1 MRNYNRKQSC
11 RLWWMAHS
19 VGVHDNT
26 KHKVGSVTCRDSLDF
41 NILWTMLTQGHPRR
55 IKGLNSVIYKQMHV
69 KTFHINKHQ
78 TQIDEELVHSIM
90 PLLKKI
96 YKHAHTLT
104 QSQLH
109 HHTLGHD
116 WTHIAQYTVTKFEFW
131 VHSTQTQSMQVFT
144 QQWDWGTCLSLHS
157 IQSPF

>member
-1 MRNYNRKQSC
+1 
-11 RLWWMAHS
+11 
-19 VGVHDNT
+19 
-26 KHKVGSVTCRDSLDF
+26 
-41 NILWTMLTQGHPRR
+41 MLTQGHPRR

-116 WTHIAQYTVTKFEFW
+116 WTHIAQYTVTKFELS
-131 VHSTQTQSMQVFT
+131 VHSTQTHHTPWDMTGHTLLSTQSQNLNYQYMALKLKICRFLHNTGIGAHVC
-144 QQWDWGTCLSLHS
+144 QWAA
-157 IQSPF
+157 

>member
-1 MRNYNRKQSC
+1 
-11 RLWWMAHS
+11 
-19 VGVHDNT
+19 
-26 KHKVGSVTCRDSLDF
+26 
-41 NILWTMLTQGHPRR
+41 MLTQGHPRR

-116 WTHIAQYTVTKFEFW
+116 WTHIAQYTVTKFELSQYTALKLIT
-131 VHSTQTQSMQVFT
+131 HP
-144 QQWDWGTCLSLHS
+144 GT
-157 IQSPF
+157 